1 MSSSDKLIY
10 LNGTKEAIK
19 QAIIDKGVEVSSEDT
34 FRSYATKIG
43 EISGGGGGGDSL
55 GYKRVSGVPNG
66 EDIITNAPD
75 IESGGVL
82 YKPIYYIC
90 LLDTN
95 NTRTFSKVGGEE
107 DITGGDAFIFSDEP
121 TTLYVGTTT
130 HTFDITKDFI
140 TEEGWKCRYV
150 IVYATATNKAD
161 SNGLSININKY
172 TECFEFIGA
181 SGTILGYGAVL
192 FSTGNSS
199 NANRYIKYIDIS
211 RCSFKDDTISGMSF
225 IRYCQGL
232 IEVVLPTSLKTIT
245 GHVCLIYNYALEKIN
260 LENIE
265 TISGSDFLSNSYLL
279 GKVNFENLTALNCAG
294 FLGNNYK
301 IRYMDLENVSLSGQW
316 NQYTLGLVPFI
327 KLPVNFDID
336 GANFAGAISYGYKNV
351 KSNEWLNNEL
361 PTKLKD
367 NSSGDAKA
375 IILEAHNIALMTAET
390 LATIAAK
397 NWTIS

>member
-1 MSSSDKLIY
+1 MSYQEDRFEEIADAIREKDGTIEPIKATDFATRILAIEGGESS
-10 LNGTKEAIK
+10 
-19 QAIIDKGVEVSSEDT
+19 
-34 FRSYATKIG
+34 
-43 EISGGGGGGDSL
+43 

-66 EDIITNAPD
+66 EDIITNALD
-75 IESGGVL
+75 IESGGVI

-95 NTRTFSKVGGEE
+95 NTRTFSKSGSEE
-107 DITGGDAFIFSDEP
+107 ATSGDAFVFSDEP
-121 TTLYVGTTT
+121 ETLYVGNTT

-150 IVYATATNKAD
+150 IVYATATNKAN
-161 SNGLSININKY
+161 SNGLSISLNKY
-172 TECFEFIGA
+172 AECFEFIGA
-181 SGTILGYGAVL
+181 TGTILGTGSLL
-192 FSTGNSS
+192 FGTGSSTYS
-199 NANRYIKYIDIS
+199 NRYLKYVDIS
-211 RCSFKDDTISGMSF
+211 RCSFKDDTISGMNF
-225 IRYCQGL
+225 LRYCNGL
-232 IEVVLPTSLKTIT
+232 MEVVFPTSLKTIT
-245 GHVCLIYNYALEKIN
+245 GNSCLLYNYVLEKIN

-265 TISGSDFLSNSYLL
+265 TISGSGFLSYSYTL
-279 GKVNFENLTALNCAG
+279 GKVTFENLTSLNCSS
-294 FLGNNYK
+294 FLNNNYK
-301 IRYMDLENVSLSGQW
+301 IRYMDLENISLSGW
-316 NQYTLGLVPFI
+316 EKTTLGLVPFI

-336 GANFAGAISYGYKNV
+336 GANFSGATSYGYKNV

-375 IILEAHNIALMTAET
+375 IILEAHNIALMTAGT